1 MNEQIINLMTDG
13 KVKTKD
19 REFTRVIGGFGDDKP
34 MFTIWQTAELLGKA
48 TREIIQNYNNNVSK
62 FEMGIDVI
70 DLKSAI
76 NKNDSEIIS
85 NFVKILKDI
94 GYSQNKLNATKQ
106 WLSFSFSGIMKMV
119 KIVESEEAWDI
130 YNNFLEDYFK
140 TKAENIVMTK
150 TLEENKQAIL
160 EERKYILGSVIM
172 ESDSIKKMELLERD
186 KNLEEQIKKIELTL
200 SKEKL
205 MEQVQD
211 SIEIAE
217 RFTNSGGLYDVG
229 NFSKIL
235 NIKSFGRNKLFEWM
249 RDNKILNM
257 NNIPFQN
264 QMSHFKVIPIENNKF
279 ATSKTLIKS
288 QGISYIVK
296 KLIKDGILKKQS
308 YDCIIKNLSENLKEA
323 N

>member
-1 MNEQIINLMTDG
+1 MNKQIINLMTDG

-34 MFTIWQTAELLGKA
+34 IITDKQMAEILNYSKGA
-48 TREIIQNYNNNVSK
+48 RQVRET
-62 FEMGIDVI
+62 F
-70 DLKSAI
+70 
-76 NKNDSEIIS
+76 NKNKEHFKEKLDYIDISKGVAENDTLREVLISLGYAKASITQANNIYIFSEAG
-85 NFVKILKDI
+85 FLLFLK
-94 GYSQNKLNATKQ
+94 
-106 WLSFSFSGIMKMV
+106 FSEGEKS
-119 KIVESEEAWDI
+119 VEI
-130 YNNFLEDYFK
+130 YKDFLEDYFE
-140 TKAENIVMTK
+140 TKAENTVMTK

-186 KNLEEQIKKIELTL
+186 KKLEEQIKEIELTL

-296 KLIKDGILKKQS
+296 KLIKDGIIKKQS
-308 YDCIIKNLSENLKEA
+308 YDCIIKNISENLKEV